1 MYCID
6 NHKELV
12 KTYNYIKNNRKTI
25 KKNIE
30 FLNLDTSKSY
40 VTNFVYNFDL
50 VPLRNKLLIV
60 YKNLKD
66 NPHAPKTLIEFL
78 SVFVSLKFPDTI
90 VDFIYTFINDKNF
103 YKNILFIFSYF
114 ADITKCIN
122 LTTDK
127 ITKNDMDR
135 LLKYYNYDISKI
147 KNIFKI
153 STFNLL
159 VLMSKLYPD
168 PIKTFK
174 IKLGRPNPKYKNKNR
189 SITKEF
195 KDKYPKAKLGKI
207 NRDDRIGL
215 MYYCFLH

>member
-1 MYCID
+1 M
-6 NHKELV
+6 
-12 KTYNYIKNNRKTI
+12 
-25 KKNIE
+25 
-30 FLNLDTSKSY
+30 
-40 VTNFVYNFDL
+40 
-50 VPLRNKLLIV
+50 
-60 YKNLKD
+60 
-66 NPHAPKTLIEFL
+66 
-78 SVFVSLKFPDTI
+78 FVSLKFPDTI

-127 ITKNDMDR
+127 INKNDMDR

-159 VLMSKLYPD
+159 VLMSKLYSD

-174 IKLGRPNPKYKNKNR
+174 IKL
-189 SITKEF
+189 
-195 KDKYPKAKLGKI
+195 
-207 NRDDRIGL
+207 
-215 MYYCFLH
+215 